1 MRDHLLQKED
11 SARRLRRLIFFRVAI
26 VTVLFGIV
34 AFIQIKGAESLP
46 GASVTSAY
54 FIIIITYLLSFLYL
68 LIMKRI
74 KSLEAN
80 VYIQAICDVTLITI
94 LVYVTGGVESVYS
107 VLYPLVI
114 IYSALFLAKKGGVV
128 IASASSILYG
138 LLLDLEYYSV
148 IHPIHSPSWDYGFSA
163 GYTLSRI
170 FIHILSFYIV
180 ALLTSFVVEQEKSAR
195 SLLAEKES
203 EFHQLDL
210 LHRSIIESVGA
221 GIITINLQGDIKS
234 FNRAASEITGL
245 SFSRVKN
252 KKIDNIFPGFS
263 EILEMIKNE
272 KRDEGRINRN
282 EILVS
287 GKDNR
292 NIVLGFSVSP
302 LIDSKDRKIGEIVIF
317 QDLTA
322 SKDMEREV
330 ERSKSLALIGEMAAG
345 LAHEI
350 RNPLASLCGS
360 IQMLQKNLEL
370 DKTDER
376 LMRIILRG
384 RDQLENLVRNFLL
397 LARPNL
403 DGRQE
408 INIKYLM
415 DDILESLRHSPDWH
429 ENIKVVMAL
438 SDQTG
443 IYGNMTEI
451 KQALWNLVL
460 NAVQSMSNSGRLKI
474 ETRPVILDNL
484 KEYLEIRISDNGCGI
499 EKDDSSKIFEPF
511 YTTKERGTGLGLA
524 IVNRIV
530 ESHGGKIRI
539 ESELEKGAGCI
550 LLLPRN
556 KGAWESRIANG

>member
-1 MRDHLLQKED
+1 M
-11 SARRLRRLIFFRVAI
+11 
-26 VTVLFGIV
+26 
-34 AFIQIKGAESLP
+34 
-46 GASVTSAY
+46 
-54 FIIIITYLLSFLYL
+54 
-68 LIMKRI
+68 
-74 KSLEAN
+74 
-80 VYIQAICDVTLITI
+80 
-94 LVYVTGGVESVYS
+94 
-107 VLYPLVI
+107 
-114 IYSALFLAKKGGVV
+114 
-128 IASASSILYG
+128 
-138 LLLDLEYYSV
+138 
-148 IHPIHSPSWDYGFSA
+148 
-163 GYTLSRI
+163 
-170 FIHILSFYIV
+170 
-180 ALLTSFVVEQEKSAR
+180 
-195 SLLAEKES
+195 
-203 EFHQLDL
+203 
-210 LHRSIIESVGA
+210 
-221 GIITINLQGDIKS
+221 
-234 FNRAASEITGL
+234 
-245 SFSRVKN
+245 
-252 KKIDNIFPGFS
+252 
-263 EILEMIKNE
+263 
-272 KRDEGRINRN
+272 
-282 EILVS
+282 VS
-287 GKDNR
+287 GKDNK

-322 SKDMEREV
+322 TKEMEREV

-376 LMRIILRG
+376 LMRIVLRG

-415 DDILESLRHSPDWH
+415 DDVLESLRHSPDWH

-438 SDQTG
+438 SDQTS

-474 ETRPVILDNL
+474 ETRPVIIDNW

-539 ESELEKGAGCI
+539 ESELEKGTGCI

-556 KGAWESRIANG
+556 KGAGESRIANG

>member
-539 ESELEKGAGCI
+539 ESELEKGTGCI